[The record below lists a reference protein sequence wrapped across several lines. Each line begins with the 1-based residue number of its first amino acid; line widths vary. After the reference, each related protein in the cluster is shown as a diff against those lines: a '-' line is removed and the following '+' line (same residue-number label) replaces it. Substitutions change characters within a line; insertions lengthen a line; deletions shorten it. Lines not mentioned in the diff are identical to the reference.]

1 MRYKLKVSYRSGGR
15 TYAPGD
21 ILPEG
26 IPAGDLAYLRGKRF
40 VEPVDAVFPDT
51 DIPGQG
57 EGGLQGMDTGD
68 KEIDIG
74 FLDTGEEGLGI
85 SFPDTG
91 EEGPGISLPDPDG
104 AEGIKTPEEIQKMR
118 TKDEVYAYAQSI
130 GLDLG
135 DGYKE
140 ESLKGLQ
147 ERVVSFQGGM
157 DDI

>member
-1 MRYKLKVSYRSGGR
+1 MRYRLKVSYRSDGR

-26 IPAGDLAYLRGKRF
+26 TPAGDLAYLRDKRF
-40 VEPVDAVFPDT
+40 VEPVDAVFPEA
-51 DIPGQG
+51 DIPSQG
-57 EGGLQGMDTGD
+57 ERSFQGVDAVD

-85 SFPDTG
+85 GFPDTG
-91 EEGPGISLPDPDG
+91 EEGMGIGFPDLDG
-104 AEGIKTPEEIQKMR
+104 MEGMKTPEEIQKMR

-135 DGYKE
+135 EDYRE

-147 ERVVSFQGGM
+147 EQVISFQGGAG
-157 DDI
+157 

>member
-1 MRYKLKVSYRSGGR
+1 MRYRLKVSYRSDGR

-26 IPAGDLAYLRGKRF
+26 TQAGDLAYLRGKRF

-51 DIPGQG
+51 DVSGQG
-57 EGGLQGMDTGD
+57 EEGSQGLDAGD

-74 FLDTGEEGLGI
+74 FLDTDTGEEGLGI
-85 SFPDTG
+85 SFPDLDGT
-91 EEGPGISLPDPDG
+91 EGMR
-104 AEGIKTPEEIQKMR
+104 TPEEIRKMR
-118 TKDEVYAYAQSI
+118 TKDEVKAYAQSI

-135 DGYKE
+135 DGYRE

-147 ERVVSFQGGM
+147 EQVVSFQGGAG
-157 DDI
+157 

>member
-1 MRYKLKVSYRSGGR
+1 MRYRLKVSYRSDGR

-26 IPAGDLAYLRGKRF
+26 TPAGDLAYLRDKRF
-40 VEPVDAVFPDT
+40 VEPVDAVFPDA
-51 DIPGQG
+51 DIPSQR
-57 EGGLQGMDTGD
+57 EEGLQGVDTGD

-85 SFPDTG
+85 GFPDAG
-91 EEGPGISLPDPDG
+91 EDGLGIGFPDLDG
-104 AEGIKTPEEIQKMR
+104 TEDMKTPEEIQKMR

-135 DGYKE
+135 DGYRE

-147 ERVVSFQGGM
+147 EQVVSFQGGAG
-157 DDI
+157 

>member
-26 IPAGDLAYLRGKRF
+26 IPAGDLAYLRGRGF

-51 DIPGQG
+51 DISDQR
-57 EGGLQGMDTGD
+57 EGGLQCVDTGD

-85 SFPDTG
+85 SFPD
-91 EEGPGISLPDPDG
+91 PDG
-104 AEGIKTPEEIQKMR
+104 AEGMKTPEEIQKMR

-135 DGYKE
+135 DGYRE
-140 ESLKGLQ
+140 ESLKGLHEQ
-147 ERVVSFQGGM
+147 VVSFQGGAG
-157 DDI
+157 